1 MNIVKAFYDLLP
13 FNKADHREYIK
24 QINKKETPWPE
35 LTTAIENSKS
45 VLELGS
51 GQGWLSNRIALQY
64 SNTQVTGIDIV
75 QENIRRSGEYAP
87 SNATFVKEDIL
98 QTNRRADTVISVG
111 VLHHIPGHH
120 IQELMTRA
128 ISIADKYAFIGLYHK
143 HSREY
148 MLNYFANIYPE
159 AKRYRQFKKMTPWI
173 SNEEHRES
181 WYRDQLLHPYE
192 CMVTVDDYYKVADMT
207 GTELI
212 WLSADSDTTLETNA
226 INKIS
231 SYEFTSG
238 FIYGLFK
245 KDIQ

>member
-24 QINKKETPWPE
+24 QINKKETPWPA
-35 LTTAIENSKS
+35 LTSAIENADS

-64 SNTQVTGIDIV
+64 PNTHVTGIDIV
-75 QENIRRSGEYAP
+75 QENIRRSNEYAP
-87 SNATFVKEDIL
+87 INATFVKEDIL
-98 QTNRRADTVISVG
+98 HTERHADVVISVG
-111 VLHHIPGHH
+111 VLHHIPEHH
-120 IQELMTRA
+120 IQKLMMRA
-128 ISIADKYAFIGLYHK
+128 IDMADEYAFIGLYHK

-159 AKRYRQFKKMTPWI
+159 SKRYRQFKKMTPWI
-173 SNEEHRES
+173 NSEEHRES

-192 CMVTVDDYYKVADMT
+192 CMVTVEDYYKVAEET
-207 GTELI
+207 NTELV
-212 WLSADSDTTLETNA
+212 WLSTDSDETLATDA
-226 INKIS
+226 MNKIS

-245 KDIQ
+245 KE